1 MTHSSPSA
9 SYSGQ
14 STSQAAE
21 PLIRAAAPGDAS
33 AMAKVFIRAW
43 QQAYPG
49 IVRDEVLAALDYDQ
63 TVRWLAELIARRT
76 EGETDV
82 AEQAGHLI
90 GFVRYGTPSGEQ
102 GSGYVFGLY
111 VDPGAAGQGTG
122 QALLRHAERRLREAG
137 CQTVALHVFEANQRA
152 RRLYTH
158 AGFRPD
164 GSTRVEPEYQA
175 TEVRLIKTLSSAAQ
189 P

>member
-1 MTHSSPSA
+1 MSR
-9 SYSGQ
+9 
-14 STSQAAE
+14 AAQ
-21 PLIRAAAPGDAS
+21 PLIRPADPADAS
-33 AMAKVFIRAW
+33 AMAKVFVRAW

-49 IVRDEVLAALDYDQ
+49 IVPDEVLAALDYEQ

-90 GFVRYGTPSGEQ
+90 GFVRYGTAPGER

-111 VDPGAAGQGTG
+111 VDPGAAGRGTG
-122 QALLRHAERRLREAG
+122 QALLQHAERRLRQAG
-137 CQTVALHVFEANQRA
+137 CEVVALHVFEANQRA
-152 RRLYTH
+152 RRLYAR

-175 TEVRLIKTLSSAAQ
+175 TEVRLIKALSSVARS
-189 P
+189 